1 MRERRKAPRYD
12 LALPVTVQAAVD
24 NEPTCLHGETV
35 DMSARGVYLR
45 LGNYELSVGMKV
57 GLAMKVAA
65 GLADGKDLF
74 MLAIGRVVRIEKRG
88 ENHARKFGVA
98 VATRRYEYF
107 RDGLSDRPAES
118 LSSLLQS
125 FAMRQKQD

>member
-1 MRERRKAPRYD
+1 MKERRKARRYS
-12 LALPVTVQAAVD
+12 LALPVTIQAAVD
-24 NEPTCLHGETV
+24 NEPTCLHGETLDV
-35 DMSARGVYLR
+35 STRGVYFS

-57 GLAMKVAA
+57 GLAMNVGA

-74 MLAIGRVVRIEKRG
+74 ILAVGQVVRVEKRS
-88 ENHARKFGVA
+88 ENDDQKLGVA

-107 RDGLSDRPAES
+107 RKGLSDHPAES

-125 FAMRQKQD
+125 FATQQKLH